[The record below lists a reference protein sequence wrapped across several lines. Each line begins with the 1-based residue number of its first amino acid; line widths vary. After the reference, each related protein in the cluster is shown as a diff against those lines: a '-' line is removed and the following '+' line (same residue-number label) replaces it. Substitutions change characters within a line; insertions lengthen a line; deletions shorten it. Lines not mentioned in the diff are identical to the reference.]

1 MRKLQDIILR
11 IDEIREALSKRYGE
25 KDVILPIDA
34 FWEKTRR
41 SLLLLDLVESSKSPK
56 ELKIE
61 ARKNFIINCV
71 TALENFLKDTI
82 FGLTEIGNLS
92 AREILK
98 EEKISLYDAYKLFVD
113 RKVSLGELIVVRF
126 SLNNLEQI
134 DYLMSTLIGSK
145 FLDEVGEFEVKDEDN
160 NLKFTLNN
168 RFPEWRNRLSEL
180 FRLRHLYVHQVSFKD
195 RLGLER
201 IQKILETLSVF
212 VEATEQ
218 YLFEFIPMDR

>member
-195 RLGLER
+195 RLGLEK
-201 IQKILETLSVF
+201 IQKIWEALSAF
-212 VEATEQ
+212 VETTEQ

>member
-25 KDVILPIDA
+25 KDVVLPIDA

-113 RKVSLGELIVVRF
+113 KKVSLGELIVVRF

-134 DYLMSTLIGSK
+134 DYLMSKLIGRK
-145 FLDEVGEFEVKDEDN
+145 FLDEVGKFEVKDEDN